1 MWDTV
6 ADSFYRVFTNITR
19 EVDAQTDIKKLKM
32 KGEQGLDNYIATF
45 EWLARLG
52 GYNMDD
58 QAMVDMFIDGLPQQL
73 AINVAKFNAPQN
85 YRQWKEGAIQHHMT
99 FMWIKSN
106 SATRDKRPKAAPPK
120 INGKRHFPKRGG
132 TMLWTPH
139 QDGLKH
145 MPLTLSPLLWMN
157 KENS

>member
-6 ADSFYRVFTNITR
+6 ADSFYRVFMNITR
-19 EVDAQTDIKKLKM
+19 EVDAQTDIKQLKM

-73 AINVAKFNAPQN
+73 AINVAKFNAPRTTN
-85 YRQWKEGAIQHHMT
+85 
-99 FMWIKSN
+99 
-106 SATRDKRPKAAPPK
+106 
-120 INGKRHFPKRGG
+120 NGRRGLYS
-132 TMLWTPH
+132 TT
-139 QDGLKH
+139 
-145 MPLTLSPLLWMN
+145 
-157 KENS
+157 